1 MRNNDIFFKNL
12 TGHRDVL
19 QKMDSIAELVSEA
32 GETIAKALLSGGRI
46 FFCGNGGSAADAQH
60 LAAEL
65 SGRYLKERRPLDGIA
80 LHCNTSALTAIGND
94 YSFDDIFARQL
105 MAHGRKG
112 DVLVAISTSGNSM
125 NIIRALETAQ
135 EIGIFTIGM
144 TGSGGGK
151 IRNVAEML
159 IEVPS
164 DSTPRIQEMQII
176 IGHVICEIVENL
188 VTSTETCVH

>member
-19 QKMDSIAELVSEA
+19 QKMDSIAELVLEA
-32 GETIAKALLSGGRI
+32 GETITKALLSGGRI

-176 IGHVICEIVENL
+176 IGHVLCEIAENL
-188 VTSTETCVH
+188 VTSTE